1 MKFSVGKMPS
11 NTEDGKRKLIMNLKS
26 LNKNIDSRDR
36 ITSINFQ
43 DLINCQDY
51 IQIFIRVILSNNITF
66 LLM

>member
-66 LLM
+66 LLI

>member
-36 ITSINFQ
+36 IISINFQ

-51 IQIFIRVILSNNITF
+51 IQIFIRVILSNDITF
-66 LLM
+66 LLI